1 MNSSQT
7 KKTGMVSLIGKTN
20 VGKSTLLNQL
30 VEQKVSITSRK
41 PQTTRQR
48 LLGIKTEGSNQII
61 YVDTPGFHQGHK
73 RALNKFM
80 NKTALSSIEG
90 VDIVLFVVDAL
101 NFSLTDEHLLNRV
114 PTKDNQVMLVINKI
128 DKVAKKEKLIPFVEE
143 VIKLFPFSEVIPIS
157 ALKRKNIDILEK
169 EITKRLPVGAHLY
182 PEDQI
187 AGSSE
192 RFLASEIIRE
202 KCISRVGDEIPYR
215 LSVVIDSFK
224 EEDKLITIDGTIYI
238 EKESQK
244 GIVIGE
250 QGKRLKAI
258 GTAARKELEGMLDNK
273 VMLRLWVKVKK
284 DWTND
289 RSALN
294 FMGYK
299 VV

>member
-1 MNSSQT
+1 
-7 KKTGMVSLIGKTN
+7 MVSLIGKTN

-48 LLGIKTEGSNQII
+48 LLGIKTDGSNQII

-90 VDIVLFVVDAL
+90 VDIILFVVDAL
-101 NFSLTDEHLLNRV
+101 NFSPTDEHLLNRV

-128 DKVAKKEKLIPFVEE
+128 DKVAKKEKLMPFVEE

-299 VV
+299 IV

>member
-1 MNSSQT
+1 
-7 KKTGMVSLIGKTN
+7 MVSLIGKTN

-101 NFSLTDEHLLNRV
+101 NFSPTDEHLLNRV
-114 PTKDNQVMLVINKI
+114 PPKDNQVMLVINKI
-128 DKVAKKEKLIPFVEE
+128 DKVAKKEKLMPFVAE

>member
-1 MNSSQT
+1 
-7 KKTGMVSLIGKTN
+7 MVSLIGKTN

-48 LLGIKTEGSNQII
+48 LLGIKTDGSNQII

-101 NFSLTDEHLLNRV
+101 NFSPTDEHLLNRV
-114 PTKDNQVMLVINKI
+114 PTKDNQVILVINKI
-128 DKVAKKEKLIPFVEE
+128 DKVAKKEKLMPFVEE
-143 VIKLFPFSEVIPIS
+143 IIKLFPFSEVIPIS

-294 FMGYK
+294 FMGYNI
-299 VV
+299 V

>member
-1 MNSSQT
+1 MNSNNT

-101 NFSLTDEHLLNRV
+101 NFSVTDEHLLSQV
-114 PTKDNQVMLVINKI
+114 STKDNQVMLVINKI
-128 DKVAKKEKLIPFVEE
+128 DKVAKKERLIPFVEE
-143 VIKLFPFSEVIPIS
+143 VTKLFPFSEVIPIS

-169 EITKRLPVGAHLY
+169 EIIKRLLVGAHLY

-187 AGSSE
+187 ADSSE
-192 RFLASEIIRE
+192 RFLTSEIIRE

-238 EKESQK
+238 EKSSQK

-258 GTAARKELEGMLDNK
+258 GTAARKDLERMLGNK

>member
-1 MNSSQT
+1 MNSSTT

-90 VDIVLFVVDAL
+90 VDIILFVVDAL
-101 NFSLTDEHLLNRV
+101 NFSQTDEHLLSQV
-114 PTKDNQVMLVINKI
+114 STKDNQVMLVINKI
-128 DKVAKKEKLIPFVEE
+128 DKVAKKEKLMPFVEE
-143 VIKLFPFSEVIPIS
+143 IIKLFPFSEVIPIS

-169 EITKRLPVGAHLY
+169 EIIKRLPVGAHLY

-250 QGKRLKAI
+250 QGKRLKVI

-289 RSALN
+289 LSALN

-299 VV
+299 IV

>member
-1 MNSSQT
+1 MNNSTT

-101 NFSLTDEHLLNRV
+101 NFSVTDEHLLSQV
-114 PTKDNQVMLVINKI
+114 STKDNQVMLVINKI
-128 DKVAKKEKLIPFVEE
+128 DKVAKKERLIPFVEE
-143 VIKLFPFSEVIPIS
+143 VTKLFPFSEVIPIS

-187 AGSSE
+187 ADSSE

-238 EKESQK
+238 EKSSQK

-258 GTAARKELEGMLDNK
+258 GTAARKDLERMLDNK

>member
-48 LLGIKTEGSNQII
+48 LLGIKTDGSNQII

-101 NFSLTDEHLLNRV
+101 NFSPTDEHLLNRV
-114 PTKDNQVMLVINKI
+114 PTKDNQVILVINKI
-128 DKVAKKEKLIPFVEE
+128 DKVAKKEKLMPFVEE
-143 VIKLFPFSEVIPIS
+143 IIKLFPFSEVIPIS

-294 FMGYK
+294 FMGYNI
-299 VV
+299 V

>member
-48 LLGIKTEGSNQII
+48 LLGIKTDGSNQII

-128 DKVAKKEKLIPFVEE
+128 DKVAKKEKLMPFVEE

-258 GTAARKELEGMLDNK
+258 GTAARKELEGMLDYK

-299 VV
+299 IV

>member
-101 NFSLTDEHLLNRV
+101 NFSPTDEHLLNLV
-114 PTKDNQVMLVINKI
+114 PPKDNQVMLVINKI
-128 DKVAKKEKLIPFVEE
+128 DKVAKKEKLMPFVEE

-299 VV
+299 IV

>member
-1 MNSSQT
+1 MNNSQT

-48 LLGIKTEGSNQII
+48 LLGIKTDGSNQII

-128 DKVAKKEKLIPFVEE
+128 DKVAKKEKLMPFVEE

-169 EITKRLPVGAHLY
+169 EIIKRLPVGAHLY

-215 LSVVIDSFK
+215 LSVVIDNFK

-289 RSALN
+289 LSALN

-299 VV
+299 IV

>member
-1 MNSSQT
+1 MNNSTT

-90 VDIVLFVVDAL
+90 VDIILFVVDAL
-101 NFSLTDEHLLNRV
+101 NFSQTDEHLLSQV
-114 PTKDNQVMLVINKI
+114 STKDNQVMLVINKI

-143 VIKLFPFSEVIPIS
+143 VTKLFPFSEVIPIS

-169 EITKRLPVGAHLY
+169 EIIKRLPVGAHLY

-187 AGSSE
+187 ADSSE
-192 RFLASEIIRE
+192 RFLTSEIIRE

-238 EKESQK
+238 EKSSQK

-258 GTAARKELEGMLDNK
+258 GTAARKDLERMLGNK